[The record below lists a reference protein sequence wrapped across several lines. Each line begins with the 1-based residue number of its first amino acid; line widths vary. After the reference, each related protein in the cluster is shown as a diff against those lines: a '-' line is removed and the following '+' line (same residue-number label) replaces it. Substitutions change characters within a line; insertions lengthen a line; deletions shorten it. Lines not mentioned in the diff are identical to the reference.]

1 MAGINMRAGLGWAA
15 IKRKSSRWASSGL
28 SSALQAKMLCGS
40 GRKRMA
46 TLPLGEDDRA
56 IFLEQKEL
64 GFWAQANLYTA
75 LLNAWKI

>member
-40 GRKRMA
+40 GR
-46 TLPLGEDDRA
+46 TLPLSEDDRA